1 MALSLY
7 GVLGVALYFSEG
19 FLETAARVL
28 AVAKV
33 LQLLEVTVVCFLE
46 QESNL

>member
-7 GVLGVALYFSEG
+7 GVLGVTFYFSEG
-19 FLETAARVL
+19 FLEVAAGGS
-28 AVAKV
+28 AVTKA
-33 LQLLEVTVVCFLE
+33 LQPLGVIMICFLE